1 MSQSLRQL
9 IKGFAVLDHAQ
20 FMAGPFFYGFHAFLQ
35 FKNFCIEDAITL
47 QQARI
52 LGMLFG
58 NLLGQLGQVG
68 YLRQAPVTH
77 PKAVLQA
84 SQQQEQD
91 KEQPVGTAHR
101 ISFTQ

>member
-1 MSQSLRQL
+1 
-9 IKGFAVLDHAQ
+9 
-20 FMAGPFFYGFHAFLQ
+20 
-35 FKNFCIEDAITL
+35 
-47 QQARI
+47 
-52 LGMLFG
+52 MLFG
-58 NLLGQLGQVG
+58 NLLGQVG
-68 YLRQAPVTH
+68 YLRQAPATH